1 MQLLTLKLALSF
13 IAATIA
19 LAAHES
25 NSCSAQNTKN
35 SPTAEE
41 IDGNA
46 IESLELVEGESK
58 KLNYQQPIPIVYLG
72 VRREN
77 WRQHNHYKTSRPKTP
92 KLDGQHHARYDSSPQ
107 NSLER

>member
-1 MQLLTLKLALSF
+1 MKLLTLELALTF
-13 IAATIA
+13 IATTIA

-25 NSCSAQNTKN
+25 NSCSAQNTKT

-58 KLNYQQPIPIVYLG
+58 KLNYQQPIQSG
-72 VRREN
+72 
-77 WRQHNHYKTSRPKTP
+77 
-92 KLDGQHHARYDSSPQ
+92 
-107 NSLER
+107 SLKPVSYTHLTLPTILLV